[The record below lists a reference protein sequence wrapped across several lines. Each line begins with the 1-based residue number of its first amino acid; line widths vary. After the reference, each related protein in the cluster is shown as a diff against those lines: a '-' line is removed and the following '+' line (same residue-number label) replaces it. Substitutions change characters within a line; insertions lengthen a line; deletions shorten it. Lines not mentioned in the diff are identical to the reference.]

1 MVRVRIAR
9 YELKLACD
17 PARTPAHAPHARN
30 CADMSE
36 SRGRRN
42 RSLLSSYYGTEAP
55 DADVAAAP
63 PAADQDDSNID
74 GAAFDADKYVSSL
87 LQQRSLE
94 ELVQR
99 GNAMVSEIKSLDSD
113 MQMLVY
119 ENYNKF
125 ISATDTI
132 RQMKNRVDSMESQML
147 QLETNMGTISTASEA
162 VNSSLSAR
170 RSELEKLNGVKKNL
184 TKLQFL
190 MDLPARLQ
198 ACVAAEKY
206 ELAVKFH
213 HKAKRML
220 AAVGRVAAF
229 DGIREEAALIM
240 GRLGHGLNARLAKPD
255 LPPDVLGSTT
265 LLLAQLEPA
274 REEALLKEYL
284 SRRRRDLHDRLA
296 AFAPEGGVA
305 TGVVMDGTG
314 APRGGLSTLEPLN
327 SADTVPEAPEGAT
340 DPPTQLASTNSPNS
354 SCACRIRV
362 TTQGTLSAPASWR
375 RANSRETRGSSEG
388 TTNTSTHSQIACHS
402 TALRKYMPC
411 ASTIRTSDENV
422 ARTCILFDIAMADA
436 AD

>member
-1 MVRVRIAR
+1 
-9 YELKLACD
+9 
-17 PARTPAHAPHARN
+17 
-30 CADMSE
+30 
-36 SRGRRN
+36 
-42 RSLLSSYYGTEAP
+42 
-55 DADVAAAP
+55 
-63 PAADQDDSNID
+63 
-74 GAAFDADKYVSSL
+74 
-87 LQQRSLE
+87 
-94 ELVQR
+94 
-99 GNAMVSEIKSLDSD
+99 
-113 MQMLVY
+113 
-119 ENYNKF
+119 
-125 ISATDTI
+125 
-132 RQMKNRVDSMESQML
+132 ML

-296 AFAPEGGVA
+296 AFAPEGA
-305 TGVVMDGTG
+305 TRATARGT
-314 APRGGLSTLEPLN
+314 AR
-327 SADTVPEAPEGAT
+327 ARARA
-340 DPPTQLASTNSPNS
+340 A
-354 SCACRIRV
+354 A
-362 TTQGTLSAPASWR
+362 R
-375 RANSRETRGSSEG
+375 RAARRRRRRRRTCGSCRRRTSPPSSTSTQRGSSHG
-388 TTNTSTHSQIACHS
+388 A
-402 TALRKYMPC
+402 
-411 ASTIRTSDENV
+411 
-422 ARTCILFDIAMADA
+422 A
-436 AD
+436 ADGESAAAPEAAGAPAVSAAEEAMLVEALQELTGGMIEVGRRRLQEEGVAADELLAGLRV